1 MFIVTGGAGFIGS
14 VIVAELNAKYPEK
27 DVVVVDW
34 LGTED
39 KWKNLNKRQI
49 SSIVFPEDMM
59 NFVQSHADEID
70 AVIHMGAISA
80 TTEVDGDKLVTQN
93 IKCSLDLFDWC
104 AKTDTPMIYASS
116 AATYG
121 EGENGFYDYDNKAE
135 LSGLAPLNGY
145 GFSKHMVDKAII
157 TRKKQPSQWV
167 GLKFFNVYGP
177 NEYHKGGMQSVIS
190 HAFKQISETGK
201 MKLFKS
207 YNPEYGHGEQLRDFV
222 YVKDIAQAV
231 VWFYEHP
238 NVSGL
243 YNLGA
248 GEARS
253 FNDLVKAT
261 FKAMGKEVNIEYVE
275 MPDHLKNQYQYY
287 TKADMTKFKE
297 SLESYQDDKAVV
309 FSTLEEGAADYVQNH
324 LLKDDRYL

>member
-1 MFIVTGGAGFIGS
+1 MFVVTGGAGFIGS
-14 VIVAELNAKYPEK
+14 VIVEQLNQKYPEA

-49 SSIVFPEDMM
+49 SDIVFPENMFD
-59 NFVQSHADEID
+59 FLDDHAEEIE

-80 TTEVDGDKLVTQN
+80 TTEKDGDKLVEQN
-93 IKCSLDLFDWC
+93 IGFTLDLFDWC
-104 AKTDTPMIYASS
+104 AAEDVPLIYASS

-121 EGENGFYDYDNKAE
+121 EGENGFTDFDDLDQ
-135 LSGLAPLNGY
+135 LSKLAPLNGY
-145 GFSKHMVDKAII
+145 GFSKHMVDKAIVK
-157 TRKKQPSQWV
+157 RGFKPSQWV

-177 NEYHKGGMQSVIS
+177 NEYHKGGMQSVIA

-207 YNPEYGHGEQLRDFV
+207 YHPDYKDGEQLRDFV
-222 YVKDIAQAV
+222 YVKDIAAAII
-231 VWFYEHP
+231 WFYEHP
-238 NVSGL
+238 DVSGL
-243 YNLGA
+243 FNLGA

-261 FKAMGKEVNIEYVE
+261 FKAMGKEENIEYID

-287 TKADMTKFKE
+287 TKADMTKFTQT
-297 SLESYQDDKAVV
+297 LESYQEDDSVA
-309 FSTLEEGAADYVQNH
+309 FSTLEQGVEDYVKNH
-324 LLKDDRYL
+324 LLKEDQYL

>member
-14 VIVAELNAKYPEK
+14 VIVAELNEKYPDSE
-27 DVVVVDW
+27 VVVVDW

-39 KWKNLNKRQI
+39 KWKNLTKRQI
-49 SSIVFPEDMM
+49 SDIVFPENMFD
-59 NFVQSHADEID
+59 FLEDHAEEIE

-80 TTEVDGDKLVTQN
+80 TTEKDGDKLVEQN
-93 IKCSLDLFDWC
+93 IGFTLDLFDWC
-104 AKTDTPMIYASS
+104 AAEDVPLIYASS

-121 EGENGFYDYDNKAE
+121 EGENGFTDFDDLE
-135 LSGLAPLNGY
+135 QLSKLAPLNGY
-145 GFSKHMVDKAII
+145 GFSKHMVDKAIVK
-157 TRKKQPSQWV
+157 RGFKPSQWV

-177 NEYHKGGMQSVIS
+177 NESHKGGMQSVIS

-207 YNPEYGHGEQLRDFV
+207 YHPDYKDGEQLRDFV
-222 YVKDIAQAV
+222 YVKDIAKAV

-238 NVSGL
+238 DVSGL
-243 YNLGA
+243 FNLGA

-261 FKAMGKEVNIEYVE
+261 FKAMGKEVNIEYVD
-275 MPDHLKNQYQYY
+275 MPDHIKNQYQYY
-287 TKADMTKFKE
+287 TKADMTKFKQV
-297 SLESYQDDKAVV
+297 LQSYQDDKAVV
-309 FSTLEEGAADYVQNH
+309 FSSLEEGTMDYVQNH
-324 LLKDDRYL
+324 LMKDDSYL